1 MRSREQVCSQQVHCL
16 SCPLSVR
23 VTGKDCRELSLQE
36 IRKIMKDGGVDGGYE
51 FYLGEYP
58 YDARQFLE

>member
-1 MRSREQVCSQQVHCL
+1 MPTRKQICSQQICCL
-16 SCPLSVR
+16 SCPLSIM

-36 IRKIMKDGGVDGGYE
+36 IRKIMKEGGVNGGYE